1 MPHPFQKLKRK
12 LSRLRRSIN
21 AANTP
26 RPARPIKISQKQI
39 TLSGQ
44 EIEYTLRL
52 NPRSKS
58 IRFAIH
64 AGGEFIVT
72 APPRATQIMIESLIK
87 LKADWILDKINHF
100 KNVIKIPR
108 KSKAEQ
114 KAEYA
119 RLKNDALKI
128 ATEKV
133 AYWNT
138 FYNFKYKNIS
148 IKNQKTRWGSCS
160 RNGNLNF
167 NYKIALISDKLADYL
182 VVHEI
187 SHLGE
192 FNHSAKFWALVA
204 KTIPDYAIV
213 RRELKGVK

>member
-1 MPHPFQKLKRK
+1 
-12 LSRLRRSIN
+12 
-21 AANTP
+21 
-26 RPARPIKISQKQI
+26 
-39 TLSGQ
+39 
-44 EIEYTLRL
+44 
-52 NPRSKS
+52 
-58 IRFAIH
+58 
-64 AGGEFIVT
+64 
-72 APPRATQIMIESLIK
+72 MIESLIK
-87 LKADWILDKINHF
+87 LKANWILDKINHF
-100 KNVIKIPR
+100 RNVAKNSKIPR

-187 SHLGE
+187 CHLGE
-192 FNHSAKFWALVA
+192 FNHSAEFWALVA